1 MLRRNGNI
9 GKSTYQ
15 GHDRRGRSPLTSTH
29 IPLLHLLLCANTIA
43 GVALG
48 LPLVIAY
55 LVDRTLPEELF
66 SSTRVLSSCLFACTG
81 LICLIGWRLLG
92 LSRSAYIG
100 CCFALFGLLTVPLPL
115 MGDLLPDGD
124 RIGLTAPIARTAI
137 SLAVVLL
144 ASRALRSPDVDARV
158 RIGRLMA
165 GFAGVASA
173 IYLVLAGILQLLG
186 DIDRTPIYLVVE
198 AGAATV
204 WLVIGAAFLKRARDG
219 RMGAWVGFTMVL
231 LGLQEVLRL
240 VTVVDPRPWMFA
252 ASTLLLVAAGAAIS
266 GAGKTLLIILGRQ
279 DSSQLRMSV
288 DLRASEGRYAGALD
302 RQEERLHDVRS
313 ALAAI
318 RCANGTLTRYA
329 SQLDARTRM
338 TLEEALTQELGRLEG
353 LVDPTV
359 DNPLVDFRL
368 ADLLEPLVEAERN
381 QASEILVNVG
391 DLSARGRPFDTA
403 AVVQNLIVNA
413 RRYAPGSVIVINA
426 NRLGDQVQLQVE
438 DSGPGIPERERAVVF
453 ERGVRGS
460 TSEGVAGTGLGLFVS
475 SRLMVEQGGS
485 LTLRQGAAGG
495 ACFIAA
501 LPAATLP
508 AAALPAAA
516 NEVEARG
523 VIVRVPLQGQER

>member
-15 GHDRRGRSPLTSTH
+15 GHDRRERSPLTATN

-48 LPLVIAY
+48 LPLVAAY
-55 LVDRTLPEELF
+55 LVDRTLPAELF

-92 LSRSAYIG
+92 LSRSAYVG

-124 RIGLTAPIARTAI
+124 RAGLTAPIARTAI
-137 SLAVVLL
+137 SLAVIWL
-144 ASRALRSPDVDARV
+144 AARALRGSDVDD
-158 RIGRLMA
+158 RIRPGRLMA
-165 GFAGVASA
+165 QFAGVACA
-173 IYLVLAGILQLLG
+173 IYLVLAAILQLLG
-186 DIDRTPIYLVVE
+186 GIQRTPIYLAVE
-198 AGAATV
+198 ALAAAA
-204 WLVIGAAFLKRARDG
+204 WLAIGAAFLKRAHEG

-231 LGLQEVLRL
+231 LGLQETLGL
-240 VTVVDPRPWMFA
+240 VTVIHPRPWMFA
-252 ASTLLLVAAGAAIS
+252 ASTLLLVAAGAAIA
-266 GAGKTLLIILGRQ
+266 GAGKTLLVILGRQ
-279 DSSQLRMSV
+279 DSGQLRMSV
-288 DLRASEGRYAGALD
+288 DLRASEGRYAGAIE

-318 RCANGTLTRYA
+318 RCANGTLHRYS
-329 SQLDARTRM
+329 SQLDERTRM
-338 TLEEALTQELGRLEG
+338 TLEEALTRELERLEG
-353 LVDPTV
+353 LVDPAIE
-359 DNPLVDFRL
+359 DPLIDFRL

-381 QASEILVNVG
+381 QGSEILMNVG
-391 DLSARGRPFDTA
+391 NLSARGRPFDAA

-426 NRLGDQVQLQVE
+426 NRLGDQIQLQIE
-438 DSGPGIPERERAVVF
+438 DSGPGIPERERAAVF

-460 TSEGVAGTGLGLFVS
+460 TAAGIAGTGLGLFVS
-475 SRLMVEQGGS
+475 SRLMAEQGGS
-485 LTLRQGAAGG
+485 LALRQGAAGG

-501 LPAATLP
+501 LPAAT
-508 AAALPAAA
+508 
-516 NEVEARG
+516 RD
-523 VIVRVPLQGQER
+523 VRTAVSVPLQANER